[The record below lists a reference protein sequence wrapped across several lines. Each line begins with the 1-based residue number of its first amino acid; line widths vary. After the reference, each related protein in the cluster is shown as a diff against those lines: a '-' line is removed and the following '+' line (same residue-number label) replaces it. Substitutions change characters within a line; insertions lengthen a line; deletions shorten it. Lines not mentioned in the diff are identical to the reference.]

1 MKKPVPKILDLFF
14 SFYSIVLYFTLVTAF
29 FSPFS
34 PVFKLL
40 IFVFVIYI
48 QPPLI
53 WRLLHIYYGPVP
65 KVSYLGVK
73 TDSGNLWYLAHK
85 LQEPFETFQV
95 LERFLRTIPGLY
107 SSWLRLWGAQ
117 IGKKVNWTSG
127 CKLVD
132 RPHIHIGDRSLIG
145 NMSYLSAHAI
155 KKKDNKYILYVKD
168 VLIGNDVVISYSVTI
183 APGVVIKSKAF
194 IDSGAVVYPNDLIE
208 EGQKYERF
216 EELLNDRF
224 NFLLKRD

>member
-1 MKKPVPKILDLFF
+1 
-14 SFYSIVLYFTLVTAF
+14 
-29 FSPFS
+29 
-34 PVFKLL
+34 
-40 IFVFVIYI
+40 
-48 QPPLI
+48 
-53 WRLLHIYYGPVP
+53 
-65 KVSYLGVK
+65 
-73 TDSGNLWYLAHK
+73 
-85 LQEPFETFQV
+85 
-95 LERFLRTIPGLY
+95 
-107 SSWLRLWGAQ
+107 
-117 IGKKVNWTSG
+117 
-127 CKLVD
+127 
-132 RPHIHIGDRSLIG
+132 
-145 NMSYLSAHAI
+145 MSYLSAHAI